1 MASSYPAGLVAFK
14 LACQLSPIILT
25 QGIATGFPFNML
37 PIFLLTQAGGFL
49 SGPLGGFSSVVG
61 TAVAAA
67 GALTSLFGGSNPSD
81 LDSYFA
87 NFQPLSG
94 ATLIDNQYGTY
105 PLGSQQTAANAVIV
119 QPLRVSLS
127 MLIPV
132 QEPLG
137 YATKSLTMYSLQA
150 TISSHVAQGGTFII
164 VTPSYIYTN
173 CLLLSLRDI
182 SGGATKQ
189 SQYEWAWDFFKPLLT
204 SNQIAQSQSSLM
216 QQITNAATGS
226 ANPAFSGLASSSPQS
241 GASPLTGVGTGT
253 TFGQATPSGS

>member
-37 PIFLLTQAGGFL
+37 PIIVFTEAANF
-49 SGPLGGFSSVVG
+49 PLGI
-61 TAVAAA
+61 
-67 GALTSLFGGSNPSD
+67 LGGQSPVD

-105 PLGSQQTAANAVIV
+105 PLGSQQVAANAVIV

-137 YATKSLTMYSLQA
+137 YAAKSLTMYAIQA
-150 TISSHVAQGGTFII
+150 ALSSHIAQGGTFTV

-173 CLLLSLRDI
+173 CLLLALRDI

-189 SQYEWAWDFFKPLLT
+189 SQYEWAWDFFQPLLT
-204 SNQIAQSQSSLM
+204 ANQIAQSQSSLM
-216 QQITNAATGS
+216 SQITSAASGS
-226 ANPAFSGLASSSPQS
+226 ANPGWSGLSSATPQGGS
-241 GASPLTGVGTGT
+241 VPQTGVGTGT
-253 TFGQATPSGS
+253 QYGQAIPNSSPGS

>member
-1 MASSYPAGLVAFK
+1 MGSSYPAGLAAFK

-25 QGIATGFPFNML
+25 NGLAQNFPFSML
-37 PIFLLTQAGGFL
+37 PIIVFTQAADFTLGLL
-49 SGPLGGFSSVVG
+49 SGQSPV
-61 TAVAAA
+61 
-67 GALTSLFGGSNPSD
+67 D

-105 PLGSQQTAANAVIV
+105 PLGSQQVAANAVIV

-137 YATKSLTMYSLQA
+137 YAAKALTMYAIQA
-150 TISSHVAQGGTFII
+150 AISSHVSQGGTFTVI
-164 VTPSYIYTN
+164 TPSYIYTN

-189 SQYEWAWDFFKPLLT
+189 SQYEWAWDFFQPLLT
-204 SNQIAQSQSSLM
+204 ANQIQQSQSSLM

-226 ANPAFSGLASSSPQS
+226 ANPGYSGLAAATTLSGS
-241 GASPLTGVGTGT
+241 GAPTMPAATSLTGSSA
-253 TFGQATPSGS
+253 GQSIPNS

>member
-37 PIFLLTQAGGFL
+37 PIIVFTEAANFPLGVL
-49 SGPLGGFSSVVG
+49 SGQSPV
-61 TAVAAA
+61 
-67 GALTSLFGGSNPSD
+67 D

-105 PLGSQQTAANAVIV
+105 PLGSQQVAANAVIV

-137 YATKSLTMYSLQA
+137 YAAKSLTMYAIQA
-150 TISSHVAQGGTFII
+150 ALSSHIAQGGTFTV

-173 CLLLSLRDI
+173 CLLLALRDI

-189 SQYEWAWDFFKPLLT
+189 SQYEWAWDFFQPLLT
-204 SNQIAQSQSSLM
+204 ANQIAQSQSSLM
-216 QQITNAATGS
+216 SQITNAASGS
-226 ANPAFSGLASSSPQS
+226 ANPGWSGLSSATPQAGSGTGVLPASTN
-241 GASPLTGVGTGT
+241 LTGSSA
-253 TFGQATPSGS
+253 GQAIPNS